1 MNRIVDILLTDLR
14 YSIGDLGKDGG
25 LIGPSVYD
33 TAQVIRFAPPEE
45 GIWPAL
51 DWLLAQQRP
60 DGGWGDPAV
69 PRARDVPTLAAVLAL
84 NTYSKRKVTRD
95 AIHAGLSFLRQQAVH
110 WAGGLSDD
118 IPVGVELLLPRL
130 LEELAAV
137 GLKVPPVPYTE
148 LIALGQRRRRMIAQ
162 LHPRA
167 GTTAVHSW
175 EAWGTEP
182 DLSLLDRSGGIGHSP
197 AATAAWLRRA
207 DGRADLED
215 ARAAA
220 QHYLEKAAAATG
232 TGIPGVVPTV
242 WPISRFEQSNAL
254 YALLAAGLL
263 DHPQLSDVVGA
274 QLADLAAALR
284 PDGLGMS
291 DIFITD
297 GDDTAEAVAVL
308 HSAGY
313 DVDHTMLQR
322 FANEDHFCAYGGELQ
337 PSLSVTAHA
346 VHVLTLFNQDNDRPV
361 TYITERQFPDG
372 RWPGDKWNGSWLYTT
387 SHAIVALRGAGQKEA
402 IRQAANALLTHEH
415 VNGSWGIHGST
426 AEETAYAIL
435 GLRAAVSEGIMNGAA
450 RDTLARAEKW
460 MLDQYRPFSRN
471 TSTCWLGKETYR
483 PLRLAR
489 MIELVA
495 TVPSRAVALPIAL
508 SAAA

>member
-1 MNRIVDILLTDLR
+1 MNRTVDILLTDLR
-14 YSIGDLGKDGG
+14 YLIGDLGKDGG

-33 TAQVIRFAPPEE
+33 TAQVLRMAPPMEDR
-45 GIWPAL
+45 WPAL
-51 DWLLAQQRP
+51 DWLLGQQQP

-84 NTYSKRKVTRD
+84 NTCSKRKITRD
-95 AIHAGLSFLRQQAVH
+95 AIHAGLAFLRQQALH
-110 WAGGLSDD
+110 WTGALTDD

-130 LEELAAV
+130 LEEVTAA
-137 GLKVPPVPYTE
+137 GLKVPTAPYTA
-148 LIALGQRRRRMIAQ
+148 LIALGQRRRRLIAQ
-162 LHPRA
+162 IHPRA
-167 GTTAVHSW
+167 CTTAVHSW

-182 DLSLLDRSGGIGHSP
+182 DANLLDRSGGVGHSP
-197 AATAAWLRRA
+197 AATAAWLRAA

-215 ARAAA
+215 ASRAA
-220 QHYLEKAAAATG
+220 QLYLEHAAAATG

-254 YALLAAGLL
+254 YALLTAGLL
-263 DHPQLSDVVGA
+263 DHPRLSDVVQA
-274 QLADLAAALR
+274 QLTDLAAALR

-291 DIFITD
+291 DLFITD
-297 GDDTAEAVAVL
+297 GDDTAEAIAVL

-313 DVDHTMLQR
+313 PVDHTVLKR
-322 FANEDHFCAYGGELQ
+322 FASDDHFCAYGGELQ

-346 VHVLTLFNQDNDRPV
+346 VHVLTLFKQDYEHPV
-361 TYITERQFPDG
+361 SYITERQLPDG

-387 SHAIVALRGAGQKEA
+387 SHAIVALTGAGQKET
-402 IRQAANALLTHEH
+402 IRQAADALLTHEH

-426 AEETAYAIL
+426 VEETAYAIL
-435 GLRAAVSEGIMNGAA
+435 GLRAAVSEGIVDGAA
-450 RDTLARAEKW
+450 RDALARAEKW
-460 MLDQYRPFSRN
+460 MLDHYRPFSRS

-495 TVPSRAVALPIAL
+495 TVPSIAVAIPKTL